1 MQFTKKKKK
10 KKKKYKQTNQPRP
23 ERVYWDGEMEI
34 VTCQI
39 REDLA
44 INLSCCPI
52 AIFLCLAGL
61 DFQLQIIRILWN
73 KTFQHVYDFDWLKVF
88 VIMYLT
94 LKKEKKKKNSS
105 LRNPASFYWLPHL
118 LGVGETFNPRARG
131 VNLD

>member
-1 MQFTKKKKK
+1 MNKSKATLLNKFQIKFAICNLKKKKK
-10 KKKKYKQTNQPRP
+10 NKQTNQGLS
-23 ERVYWDGEMEI
+23 VFIGMEI

-94 LKKEKKKKNSS
+94 LKKEKKKKTA
-105 LRNPASFYWLPHL
+105 L
-118 LGVGETFNPRARG
+118 
-131 VNLD
+131 

>member
-1 MQFTKKKKK
+1 MQFAIYKKKKK
-10 KKKKYKQTNQPRP
+10 KKKKKKTNKQTNQGLS
-23 ERVYWDGEMEI
+23 VFIGMEI

-73 KTFQHVYDFDWLKVF
+73 KTFQHVCDSDWLKVF
-88 VIMYLT
+88 VIMYMT
-94 LKKEKKKKNSS
+94 LKKKIKKKKKKNSS
-105 LRNPASFYWLPHL
+105 LRNPASL
-118 LGVGETFNPRARG
+118 
-131 VNLD
+131 